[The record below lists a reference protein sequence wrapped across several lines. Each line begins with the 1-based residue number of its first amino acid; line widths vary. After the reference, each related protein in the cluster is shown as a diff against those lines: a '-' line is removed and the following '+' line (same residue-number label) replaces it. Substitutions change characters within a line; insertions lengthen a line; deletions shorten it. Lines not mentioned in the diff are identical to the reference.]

1 MWTAIDYAISHAR
14 LTIATLLFLL
24 IAGLVAYFSIAK
36 EAEPD
41 VKIPIIYV
49 QLSQRGI
56 SPEDSE
62 RLLLR
67 PVETQLKAVSN
78 VKEMRST
85 AFEGGGFVL
94 LEFEAGFDSKAALAD
109 VRAKVDEA
117 KHDLPRAAD
126 EPQVLEVNLALYPVL
141 VVGLSGD
148 VPERTLLH
156 IARTAKNAI
165 EQAPGV
171 LSAELR
177 GVRDEAVEIIVDPTL
192 MSSYGIPL
200 DQLGTLTQSFNT
212 LIAAGVLEGET
223 GRFAVK
229 VPSVFEKPQ
238 DILQIPIVASPNAAV
253 TLLDIAEVKPTF
265 KDATSITRVNG
276 RSAMT
281 IEVAK
286 RTGANLIETVDAVK
300 AVLAQLQKSWPV
312 SVHLTYT
319 QDKSK
324 IIRQMLGDL
333 QNSVITG
340 VLLVAIVILFA
351 LGIRA
356 SLFIG
361 IAIPASFLAGVLG
374 LHLAGLTINIV
385 VLFSLILA
393 VGMLVDDAIIVS
405 EFAERRLAEGMAP
418 KQAYALAAKRMAG
431 PVIAATATRV
441 AAFSPLLF
449 WPGVV
454 GQFMK
459 YLPITLIATLSA
471 SLAVALFFTPTLG
484 ALVGKARPLSD
495 AAGAKGATKDAGR
508 QHAGGDGPYLRLV
521 RMVLRRPATTLGLA
535 ACLLVVVQVT
545 YGKFGRGVEFFPSV
559 EPDYGQVIV
568 HARGNLSLEEKNRLV
583 GEVEKRVLAFDGLAT
598 IYTRIGTQ
606 PRGTNEITED
616 TIGVIQFEFA
626 DWRTRPPARSIMAA
640 VRESTADIPGILVE
654 VTAPRAG
661 PATGKPVQVQISAF
675 DPALLPAAAQ
685 KVTAELARR
694 GDLRDLD
701 DGQPLPGID
710 WKIEVDKAEAAKYGA
725 NINTVGNA
733 IQLVTNGLKAT
744 EYRPVDSD
752 KSVDILVRFPPD
764 RRSLDQIDELR
775 AQTSAGHVPL
785 GNFVRR
791 VAVPRVGYI
800 DRVNANRVATVSAN
814 TVEGVQTALIQQEIA
829 RDLAKADLGP
839 GVTFRLKGED
849 EERNKA
855 SAFLLKAFGTA
866 VFLIFAV
873 LLAQFNKLTSVGLVL
888 SAVVLSIFGV
898 LVGLMF
904 MGQAF
909 GVVMTGIGII
919 ANAGVIVNN
928 NIVLI
933 DTYDRLRR
941 DGVAAYEAIIETCRE
956 RARPVVLTAMTAILG
971 VLPIAFGMN
980 IEFMTREITIGA
992 PATQW
997 WINLSTAIVFGLG
1010 FATALTLIVTP
1021 AALMLLENLRLHR
1034 LRWSAAFRR
1043 LAAAQM
1049 KHLGALGAEK

>member
-1 MWTAIDYAISHAR
+1 MFKFIDYAIGHAR

-24 IAGLVAYFSIAK
+24 LAGLVAYVTIPK

-67 PVETQLKAVSN
+67 PVETQLKSVGN

-109 VRAKVDEA
+109 VRAKVDIA
-117 KHDLPRAAD
+117 KHDLPRDVD
-126 EPQVLEVNLALYPVL
+126 EPQVLEVNLSLYPVL

-148 VPERTLLH
+148 VPERTLLR
-156 IARTAKNAI
+156 IARAAKNAI

-177 GVRDEAVEIIVDPTL
+177 GARDEAVEIIIEPTL
-192 MSSYGIPL
+192 MKSYGIGL
-200 DQLGTLTQSFNT
+200 DQLGQLTQSFNT
-212 LIAAGVLEGET
+212 LIAAGALEGQS

-229 VPSVFEKPQ
+229 VPSLFEKPQ
-238 DILQIPIVASPNAAV
+238 DITKVPVIASPSAAV
-253 TLLDIAEVKPTF
+253 TLLDIAQIKPTF

-276 RSAMT
+276 RPAMT
-281 IEVAK
+281 IEVSK
-286 RTGANLIETVDAVK
+286 RTGANLIETVDVVK
-300 AVLAQLQKSWPV
+300 YIVEQLQKQWPEA
-312 SVHLTYT
+312 VHVTFT

-324 IIRQMLGDL
+324 IIRQMLADL
-333 QNSVITG
+333 QNSVVTG
-340 VLLVAIVILFA
+340 VLLVAVIILFV
-351 LGIRA
+351 LGFRA
-356 SLFIG
+356 SMFIG

-374 LHLAGLTINIV
+374 LQMAGLTVNIV

-405 EFAERRLAEGMAP
+405 EFAERRMAEGIAP
-418 KQAYALAAKRMAG
+418 KEAYSLAAKRMAG

-484 ALVGKARPLSD
+484 ALLGKAAPVPHDDRI
-495 AAGAKGATKDAGR
+495 KER
-508 QHAGGDGPYLRLV
+508 GPYMRAVRLA
-521 RMVLRRPATTLGLA
+521 LSRPGTTLALA
-535 ACLLVVVQVT
+535 AFLLFSVQMA
-545 YGKFGRGVEFFPSV
+545 YGKFGSGVEFFPSV

-568 HARGNLSLEEKNRLV
+568 HGRGNLSLDEKNRAV
-583 GEVEKRVLAFDGLAT
+583 AEVEKHVLAFKGLKT
-598 IYTRIGTQ
+598 VYTRIGEQ
-606 PRGTNEITED
+606 PRGLGELTED
-616 TIGVIQFEFA
+616 TIGVIQFEFD
-626 DWRTRPPARSIMAA
+626 DWRARPSAHLIMDEMRTR
-640 VRESTADIPGILVE
+640 TADIPGILVE

-661 PATGKPVQVQISAF
+661 PPTGKPIQVQLSAL
-675 DPALLPAAAQ
+675 DPTVLPAAAN
-685 KVTAELARR
+685 KVAALLAQRS
-694 GDLRDLD
+694 DIRDLD

-710 WKIEVDKAEAAKYGA
+710 WRIEVDNAQAAKYGA
-725 NINTVGNA
+725 GVNTVGSA

-752 KSVDILVRFPPD
+752 KSVDILVRFPPE
-764 RRSLDQIDELR
+764 RRSLDQIDDLR
-775 AQTSAGHVPL
+775 VQTQVGHVPI
-785 GNFVRR
+785 GNFVER
-791 VAVPRVGYI
+791 VPAQRVGYI
-800 DRVNANRVATVSAN
+800 NRVNANRVTTVSAN
-814 TVEGVQTALIQQEIA
+814 VAEGVQSAKVQQEIA
-829 RDLAKADLGP
+829 ADLAKADLGQ
-839 GVTFRLKGED
+839 GVSFRLKGED
-849 EERNKA
+849 EERQKA
-855 SAFLLKAFGTA
+855 GAFLMKAFGTA
-866 VFLIFAV
+866 IFLIFAI
-873 LLAQFNKLTSVGLVL
+873 LLAQFNKLTSVFVVL
-888 SAVVLSIFGV
+888 TAVVMSTFGV
-898 LVGLMF
+898 LLGTLI

-909 GVVMTGIGII
+909 GVVMTGIGVI

-941 DGVAAYEAIIETCRE
+941 EGVAAYEAIIQTCRE
-956 RARPVVLTAMTAILG
+956 RARPVVLTAVTAILG
-971 VLPIAFGMN
+971 VLPIAFGIN
-980 IEFMTREITIGA
+980 VEFVAREVVVGA

-997 WINLSTAIVFGLG
+997 WIHLSTAIVFGLG
-1010 FATALTLIVTP
+1010 FATVLTLIVTP
-1021 AALMLLENLRLHR
+1021 AMLMAIENMREWR
-1034 LRWSAAFRR
+1034 LRWGAR
-1043 LAAAQM
+1043 LRGWFARPVKA
-1049 KHLGALGAEK
+1049 